1 MTHRIWIGLKEEL
14 KLPDLSVDDQHD
26 CLEGTRLET
35 IQDISQWIESNGSN
49 VCLLLGAA
57 GTGKSAIAATVAKK
71 YRALDNLGCYLIFR
85 KGKSEPELVL
95 RSIAYNL
102 AMYNL
107 TIAAT
112 IRDSLRRHGNL
123 ESASLEAEFSTLLKD
138 PLHISARRCES
149 PILVIIDGLDE
160 CGTHESREN
169 LMRVLRDGLPEL
181 PHIFRFLITARPDED
196 IFSLTSLPGFHHVM
210 LDRRSKESKLDVS
223 TYIKH
228 NFERVAKEPNWEIP
242 DHFSWD
248 ESIRTLIDA
257 ADGLFIWAAA
267 AVKLVEKGKY
277 ARFHR
282 FKTLVKDVKSLRLD
296 LYGIILQDALDW
308 NEDNS
313 KLFKS
318 VFYLIFHHNTP
329 LSDQDISDLLGVEI
343 DRISGLLSRFR
354 SLIVYEKGKPI
365 GVYHSSFYDY
375 ITSCDGSPWYID
387 IEAMNA
393 DPSKKTVKQKINQ
406 HLSKLQYMDVREH
419 VQLDSNASFQ
429 SHNGFCD
436 VFKGSITR
444 RCLDKTI
451 DIEQSGDK
459 IKVAVTRLR
468 VNLKSEFFKGDG
480 VDYLK
485 VRNLVQYYRLF
496 ILTHTHIYIYVIV
509 GIRETVNSLVEV

>member
-1 MTHRIWIGLKEEL
+1 M
-14 KLPDLSVDDQHD
+14 PDLSVDDQHD

-35 IQDISQWIESNGSN
+35 IRDISQWIESNGSN

-85 KGKSEPELVL
+85 KGKSEPETVL

-196 IFSLTSLPGFHHVM
+196 IFSLISLPGFHHVM
-210 LDRRSKESKLDVS
+210 LDRQSEESKLDVS
-223 TYIKH
+223 IYIKH

-242 DHFSWD
+242 DDFSWD
-248 ESIRTLIDA
+248 ESIQTLIDA

-267 AVKLVEKGKY
+267 AVKLVEKWKY
-277 ARFHR
+277 ARFIR

-393 DPSKKTVKQKINQ
+393 DPSRNTKKQKLRQ
-406 HLSKLQYMDVREH
+406 HLSKLQHIDVGEH
-419 VQLDSNASFQ
+419 VQLDSNASSKVHGSF
-429 SHNGFCD
+429 GD
-436 VFKGSITR
+436 VFSGSITR

-459 IKVAVTRLR
+459 IKVAITRLR
-468 VNLKSEFFKGDG
+468 VNLENEVVSENG

-496 ILTHTHIYIYVIV
+496 ILTHTHIYM
-509 GIRETVNSLVEV
+509 LL